1 MELRARLF
9 LTPPNNPLPNLR
21 GAQLAHPS
29 MTTRNCHPPSRHQVT
44 RQVSPSKALS
54 VISNYLLAAGT
65 DASRHPNAL
74 FTKAGMTTPSS
85 GTHQFGLVLHN
96 LKRVEASLRG
106 ERLIA
111 DLILDS
117 NGEVESHGLQ
127 LGAQG
132 LLHDSRNSFAGNT
145 EGWQEKAE
153 FEREQDIHQ
162 GEIGG
167 RDNAA
172 GAHADWIGAPN
183 VRIEGAKS
191 ATEKGARRKRKE
203 KRLQERR
210 NVQAKK
216 QAKDQSKD

>member
-1 MELRARLF
+1 
-9 LTPPNNPLPNLR
+9 
-21 GAQLAHPS
+21 
-29 MTTRNCHPPSRHQVT
+29 MTTRNCHPPSRHQIT

-111 DLILDS
+111 DLILYG
-117 NGEVESHGLQ
+117 NGEVESHGPQ
-127 LGAQG
+127 LGTQG
-132 LLHDSRNSFAGNT
+132 LLRDNRNSFAGNT

-153 FEREQDIHQ
+153 FEREQDIEQ
-162 GEIGG
+162 GEIGE
-167 RDNAA
+167 RDDAA
-172 GAHADWIGAPN
+172 GAHPDWIGAPN

-191 ATEKGARRKRKE
+191 AAEKDSRRKKKKE
-203 KRLQERR
+203 KRLQGRR
-210 NVQAKK
+210 NAQAEK

>member
-1 MELRARLF
+1 
-9 LTPPNNPLPNLR
+9 
-21 GAQLAHPS
+21 
-29 MTTRNCHPPSRHQVT
+29 MTTRNCHPPSRHHVT

-54 VISNYLLAAGT
+54 AVSNYLLTAGT

-74 FTKAGMTTPSS
+74 FMKAGMTTPSS

-96 LKRVEASLRG
+96 LKRVEAGLRG

-111 DLILDS
+111 DLVLDG

-127 LGAQG
+127 LGAQD
-132 LLHDSRNSFAGNT
+132 LLRDDRNSFAGNT

-153 FEREQDIHQ
+153 FEREQDIEQ
-162 GEIGG
+162 GDIGE

-172 GAHADWIGAPN
+172 GAHADWAGAPN
-183 VRIEGAKS
+183 VRIEGVKS
-191 ATEKGARRKRKE
+191 TVEKDARKKEKKE

-210 NVQAKK
+210 NVQAEK
-216 QAKDQSKD
+216 QPRNQPKD